1 MKSREEVL
9 LTLRDL
15 KSLPTLPDVAAKV
28 LELSNNPDVSPKE
41 IADTVE
47 RDPAIAT
54 RLLKL
59 VNSPYYGIRG
69 TMTSVHQSV
78 TFLGVS
84 NLRNLVLSTSV
95 MDLFD
100 QEVTVGSFSIKE
112 LWVHSLATACAAR
125 ELCRIVRVGDP
136 EVAFSAGL
144 IHDIGKI
151 VMDQYLHE
159 DFQRIIT
166 LMDKHK
172 ASMVDAETAV
182 LGVDH
187 AEIGNILALRW
198 ALPEVL
204 QETIG
209 FHHAPA
215 GAPTYKKIAALVGYA
230 DQVVRTLKLGNGG
243 GVSPALC
250 DDFGDVLPLEG
261 GMLESFIDEMSDTLH
276 QQVESL
282 TTL

>member
-9 LTLRDL
+9 QTLRDL
-15 KSLPTLPDVAAKV
+15 KTLPSLPEVAAKV
-28 LELSNNPDVSPKE
+28 LELSNDSEVSPKS
-41 IADTVE
+41 ISDTVE
-47 RDPAIAT
+47 KDPAIAT

-69 TMTSVHQSV
+69 TMTSVQQSV
-78 TFLGVS
+78 IFLGVS

-95 MDLFD
+95 LDLFD
-100 QEVTVGSFSIKE
+100 QEVRVGSFSIKE

-125 ELCRIVRVGDP
+125 ELCKELRLADP

-151 VMDQYLHE
+151 VMDQHMHE
-159 DFQRIIT
+159 DFQRVVS
-166 LMDKHK
+166 LMDRHN
-172 ASMVDAETAV
+172 ASMLDAETAV

-187 AEIGNILALRW
+187 AEIGYFLASRW
-198 ALPEVL
+198 SLPEVL

-215 GAPTYKKIAALVGYA
+215 RATNHKQIAALVGYA
-230 DQVVRTLKLGNGG
+230 DHVVRTLKLGNGG
-243 GVSPALC
+243 GESPALAA
-250 DDFGDVLPLEG
+250 DFSVVLPLEDG
-261 GMLESFIDEMSDTLH
+261 KLEEFTENIE
-276 QQVESL
+276 ESL
-282 TTL
+282 REQVQSLEAL